1 MHTLSGLNVRLSAKG
16 DPAPAH
22 RHIRAHMQSP
32 HAVQVLILG
41 HLYLQI
47 FKSAADRKK
56 CYPFDC
62 FHFGNNLLKKICLV
76 T

>member
-1 MHTLSGLNVRLSAKG
+1 MHTLSGLNVRLSAKE

-47 FKSAADRKK
+47 FKSAADRKNAIHLIV
-56 CYPFDC
+56 FI
-62 FHFGNNLLKKICLV
+62 LEIIC
-76 T
+76 